1 MVWERRMLWN
11 RVLVESREPNVCHV
25 AMLAGVHGDE
35 RAGFHAFE
43 RLLGRLGRQPLLRG
57 RVSLLPGNL
66 RAAARKRPTR
76 CAGGQDMNRLFA
88 EPEVLASQGL
98 EPRGPDWE
106 RAQELAPLL
115 RDVDVLLDLHSTS
128 APSKPFAVVDRLDDA
143 TLALLSGMP
152 LDRVDYGYRG
162 VLPGTTMECVERHG
176 GRAITVECGAHGQAS
191 GAGARVAF
199 ASAVALLRNLG
210 MLAPGPSAVAA
221 PAHRTRLVH
230 RGLIRHP
237 ASLQYEPWFKSGARV
252 APGQVLARDRT
263 GTYEAP
269 TRDSLAKVFGSDNV
283 PESLVAIMVTSPTR
297 VARVKPHDAF
307 LLGVPEG

>member
-11 RVLVESREPNVCHV
+11 RVLVESREPRACHV

-43 RLLGRLGRQPLLRG
+43 RLLARLGRQPLLRG

-66 RAAARKRPTR
+66 LAAAKKHPTR

-88 EPEVLASQGL
+88 APEVLAEQGL
-98 EPRGPDWE
+98 SPWGPDWE

-128 APSKPFAVVDRLDDA
+128 APSKPFAVVDRADDA
-143 TLALLSGMP
+143 TLALLAGMP

-176 GRAITVECGAHGQAS
+176 GRAITVECGEHGQAS
-191 GAGARVAF
+191 GTGARVAF

-210 MLAPGPSAVAA
+210 MLAPGPSGAA
-221 PAHRTRLVH
+221 GPAHRTRLVH

-252 APGQVLARDRT
+252 VPGQVVARDRT

-269 TRDSLAKVFGSDNV
+269 TRDQLAEVCGSDGV
-283 PESLVAIMVTSPTR
+283 PESLIAIMVTAPTR

>member
-43 RLLGRLGRQPLLRG
+43 RLLSRLGGQPLLRG
-57 RVSLLPGNL
+57 RVSLLPGNVL
-66 RAAARKRPTR
+66 AAARKRPTR
-76 CAGGQDMNRLFA
+76 CADGQDMNRLFA
-88 EPEVLASQGL
+88 EPEVLAAQGL

-143 TLALLSGMP
+143 TLALLAGMP

-176 GRAITVECGAHGQAS
+176 GRAITVECGEHGQAS

-199 ASAVALLRNLG
+199 ASAVVLLRNLG
-210 MLAPGPSAVAA
+210 MLAPGPSAAA
-221 PAHRTRLVH
+221 GPAHRTRLVH

-269 TRDSLAKVFGSDNV
+269 TREKLAEVFGSNNV
-283 PESLVAIMVTSPTR
+283 PEALVAIMVTSPGR